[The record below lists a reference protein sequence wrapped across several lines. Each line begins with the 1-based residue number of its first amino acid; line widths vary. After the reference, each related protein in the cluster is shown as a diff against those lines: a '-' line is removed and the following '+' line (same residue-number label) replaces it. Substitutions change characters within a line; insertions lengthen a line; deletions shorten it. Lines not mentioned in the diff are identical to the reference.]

1 MERKNKDL
9 KNNINE
15 WSKNNIVFLISIL
28 ITAFIVMYG
37 IVDSKGFENISSGIY
52 LFLQNH
58 FSWFYLLITFCIV
71 IFCIYI
77 GFSKFG
83 DIKLGPD
90 DCEPEYNT
98 ITWFAML
105 FCAGMGVGLVFWSI
119 AEPLVHYIQPIDGI
133 EPMSRDAMLFSIKS
147 CFMHWGVHPWSL
159 YAIVGLGLAYF
170 QYNKNKPALISCLF
184 EPILRK
190 RKSGKTIANIIDI
203 FTIVLTVIGV
213 ATSLGMACMQ
223 ICQGL
228 NYIFGIDVNA
238 KLWIVMIVV
247 IAIIYIYTA
256 VSGLDKGMKYLSN
269 ANLFLAVSL
278 LIIAFFV
285 GPIQS
290 TLNSI
295 VNGIGQYISGFV
307 SDSLKIN
314 PYGDNSWIYSWRV
327 FYWAWW
333 ITWAPFVGVFI
344 ARISK
349 GRTIRE
355 FVMGVIL
362 VPSIACI
369 IWFGVFGNLALNVAD
384 LFDTQTLIEMVA
396 TPETALYFIF
406 NEYPAGTILSIIA
419 VIVLII
425 FFITSANSAIFV
437 IGMMSSK
444 GDLNPNNQRKILWG
458 IILALFAIILLLTG
472 GLESIKTISV
482 AASFPF
488 LFILIAICYSIQ
500 QVLKS
505 DMKGIHRDKIMDDE
519 TIN

>member
-1 MERKNKDL
+1 M
-9 KNNINE
+9 
-15 WSKNNIVFLISIL
+15 ISIL
-28 ITAFIVMYG
+28 ITIAIVSYG
-37 IVDSKGFENISSGIY
+37 IIDSDGFSKISNNIY

-58 FSWFYLLITFCIV
+58 FSWFYLLVTFCLV
-71 IFCIYI
+71 VFCIYI

-98 ITWFAML
+98 LTWFAML

-119 AEPLVHYIQPIDGI
+119 AEPIAHYIQPIEGI
-133 EPMSRDAMLFSIKS
+133 QSMSQDAMRFSIKS
-147 CFMHWGVHPWSL
+147 CFMHWGIHPWSL
-159 YAIVGLGLAYF
+159 YAIIGLGLAYF

-184 EPILRK
+184 EPLIGQRK
-190 RKSGKTIANIIDI
+190 IGKGISNAIDI

-213 ATSLGMACMQ
+213 ATSLGMACIQ

-228 NYIFGIDVNA
+228 NYIFGINVNV
-238 KLWIVMIVV
+238 KLWIIMILV
-247 IAIIYIYTA
+247 IACVYIYTA

-269 ANLFLAVSL
+269 ANLVLAVCL
-278 LIIAFFV
+278 LIIAFCV

-295 VNGIGQYISGFV
+295 VNGLGEYISGFI

-314 PYGDNSWIYSWRV
+314 PYGENIWIYGWRV

-333 ITWAPFVGVFI
+333 ITWAPFTGVFI

-349 GRTIRE
+349 GRSIRE
-355 FVMGVIL
+355 FIMGVIL

-369 IWFGVFGNLALNVAD
+369 VWFGVFGNLALNVAD
-384 LFDTQTLIEMVA
+384 QFDANTLVEMIS

-406 NEYPAGTILSIIA
+406 DKYQMGTLLSIIA
-419 VIVLII
+419 VIVLVI

-437 IGMMSSK
+437 LSMMSSE
-444 GDLNPNNQRKILWG
+444 GELNPSNYRKILWG
-458 IILALFAIILLLTG
+458 IILALFAIILLITG
-472 GLESIKTISV
+472 GLDSIKTMSV

-488 LFILIAICYSIQ
+488 LFILIAVCFSIQ
-500 QVLKS
+500 KVLKS
-505 DMKGIHRDKIMDDE
+505 DLETKDNNKNIDKQCE
-519 TIN
+519 HN

>member
-1 MERKNKDL
+1 
-9 KNNINE
+9 
-15 WSKNNIVFLISIL
+15 
-28 ITAFIVMYG
+28 
-37 IVDSKGFENISSGIY
+37 
-52 LFLQNH
+52 
-58 FSWFYLLITFCIV
+58 
-71 IFCIYI
+71 
-77 GFSKFG
+77 
-83 DIKLGPD
+83 
-90 DCEPEYNT
+90 T

-119 AEPLVHYIQPIDGI
+119 AEPLAHYIQPIEGI
-133 EPMSRDAMLFSIKS
+133 DPMSQEAIHFSIKS

-184 EPILRK
+184 EPLIGK
-190 RKSGKTIANIIDI
+190 NKMGKTIGNAIDI

-213 ATSLGMACMQ
+213 ATSLGMACIQ

-228 NYIFGIDVNA
+228 NYIFGINVNV
-238 KLWIVMIVV
+238 KLWIMMIVV

-269 ANLFLAVSL
+269 ANLILAVSL
-278 LIIAFFV
+278 LIIAFCV

-295 VNGIGQYISGFV
+295 VNGIGEYISGFV
-307 SDSLKIN
+307 MDSLKIN
-314 PYGDNSWIYSWRV
+314 PYGDNTWIYTWRV

-333 ITWAPFVGVFI
+333 ITWAPFTGVFI

-355 FVMGVIL
+355 FIMGVIL
-362 VPSIACI
+362 VPSIACMV
-369 IWFGVFGNLALNVAD
+369 WFGVFGNLALNTVN
-384 LFDTQTLIEMVA
+384 LFDAQTLIDMVA

-419 VIVLII
+419 VIVLVI

-437 IGMMSSK
+437 LSMMSSK
-444 GDLNPNNQRKILWG
+444 GELNPSNYRKILWG

-472 GLESIKTISV
+472 GL
-482 AASFPF
+482 
-488 LFILIAICYSIQ
+488 
-500 QVLKS
+500 
-505 DMKGIHRDKIMDDE
+505 
-519 TIN
+519 